1 MRHLYRAR
9 SAASVFALKK
19 KSASKSTLGARGSQ
33 RSRVTASASKIAQIG
48 PPPLWPSPIPAS
60 AALMKLLGAY
70 LTFLTFR

>member
-9 SAASVFALKK
+9 SA
-19 KSASKSTLGARGSQ
+19 
-33 RSRVTASASKIAQIG
+33 ASKIAQIG